1 MILKGFNH
9 VKHFLSGEK
18 KAPGSRPPRFLA
30 FRSSSSFI
38 LATVCIAIFT
48 DILLYGIIVP
58 VIPFALTSR
67 VAVSEES
74 VQTWNAILLAC
85 YTIALSIGSPLAGI
99 YADHTSS
106 RRWPLLIGL
115 FALAGATIL
124 LCLGRSIVLLILG
137 RILQGISAAI
147 VWSVGLALMADTV
160 PNNIGQAMGYS
171 AIAMSLGLLVSP
183 AIGGAVFS
191 GAGYYAVYY
200 VAFGCILLD
209 IILRL
214 ILIEKKV
221 ARQWIDGEEESDPEP
236 GTVDAAPTY
245 QPLFDISVVSGK
257 SVSEGQVEG
266 MKDGGRAIAAVPPP
280 ATSVATS
287 RKTARHPKLK
297 LLKSRRILAANFGII
312 IQAGVMFSWDT
323 VLPLFVKS
331 TFHWSST
338 AAGLIFFC
346 IFIPGFISPVVGWLS
361 DRYGAKW
368 PSFAGFLASI
378 PLLVCLRFVT
388 VDKTDNKVLLG
399 ALLALM
405 GVTLIFSNTPLMAEI
420 TYAIEAEEAKSP
432 GVFGKK
438 GVYGLGYGL
447 FCTAFALGGS
457 IGSLMSGYVMAG
469 AGWSTLTWALAVW
482 MAGGVVVVA
491 SAVGGKPAGGAKTL
505 LRREDNSAES
515 RDKTTGRI
523 LKDAADGGMLEG
535 CVAVNR
541 TSDRPV

>member
-1 MILKGFNH
+1 MIPKGFNH

-30 FRSSSSFI
+30 FRSSSTFI

-67 VAVSEES
+67 VAVSEDS

-85 YTIALSIGSPLAGI
+85 YTIALFIGSPLVGI

-115 FALAGATIL
+115 FALAGATIF

-200 VAFGCILLD
+200 
-209 IILRL
+209 
-214 ILIEKKV
+214 
-221 ARQWIDGEEESDPEP
+221 
-236 GTVDAAPTY
+236 GTVDAALAN
-245 QPLFDISVVSGK
+245 QPLADISVVSGK

-266 MKDGGRAIAAVPPP
+266 MKHDGRVIDVVPPP
-280 ATSVATS
+280 ALVVTSC
-287 RKTARHPKLK
+287 KTARHPKLK

-331 TFHWSST
+331 TFHWPST
-338 AAGLIFFC
+338 AAGLIFLC

-378 PLLVCLRFVT
+378 PLLVCLRVVT
-388 VDKTDNKVLLG
+388 ANTTDHKVLLG

-405 GVTLIFSNTPLMAEI
+405 GVTLVFSNTPLMAEI

-432 GVFGKK
+432 GIFGKN

-482 MAGGVVVVA
+482 MAGGAVVVA
-491 SAVGGKPAGGAKTL
+491 LAVGGKPAGGTKTL
-505 LRREDNSAES
+505 LHREENSTES
-515 RDKTTGRI
+515 RD
-523 LKDAADGGMLEG
+523 
-535 CVAVNR
+535 
-541 TSDRPV
+541 